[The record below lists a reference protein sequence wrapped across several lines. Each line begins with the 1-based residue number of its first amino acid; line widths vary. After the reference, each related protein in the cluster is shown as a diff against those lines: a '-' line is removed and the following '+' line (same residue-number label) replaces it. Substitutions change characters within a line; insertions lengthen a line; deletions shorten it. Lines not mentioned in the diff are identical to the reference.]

1 MEGSMAYAVP
11 DSLRRIARQLR
22 TETEEYGRHVSDDL
36 RERGPDTRKELKRL
50 WSQLEDLVEH
60 RARPAMRDVS
70 REGGRYL
77 RGGRDAALDA
87 TDRLRYATREH
98 PLLAIGI
105 AVAATW
111 AVASL
116 LSRRR

>member
-1 MEGSMAYAVP
+1 MTYAVP
-11 DSLRRIARQLR
+11 ESLRRIARQLR
-22 TETEEYGRHVSDDL
+22 TETEEYGRHAAHDM
-36 RERGPDTRKELKRL
+36 RGRGVDTRAELKRL

-60 RARPAMRDVS
+60 RARPAVRDAS

-87 TDRLRYATREH
+87 TDRLRHATREH

-105 AVAATW
+105 AVATTW
-111 AVASL
+111 AVVSL
-116 LSRRR
+116 LRWRR